1 MTKASFVPSSFSFDQ
16 NRVDLLA
23 NQSMP
28 GFHDGGS
35 GRLLTNSRVFPHS
48 RKSKAPQRC

>member
-23 NQSMP
+23 NQAMP
-28 GFHDGGS
+28 GFRDGSS
-35 GRLLTNSRVFPHS
+35 GCLLTNSRVFPHS